1 MINGILIIDKEKGY
15 TSHDVVAKLR
25 GMIGQ
30 RKIGHTGT
38 LDPEAT
44 GVLPVCL
51 GKATKVCGLL
61 TDKEKVYETEL
72 LLGVSYDTQ
81 DTTGMLLKER
91 DISALT
97 EAQVQG
103 VIMSYLGTYAQVPPM
118 YSALKVNGKKLYELA
133 REGVTVERKA
143 REVNIYEIDILAMN
157 LPRVSLRIRCSK
169 GTYIRTLC
177 HDIGEDLGVGGAM
190 NTLRRTAV
198 ADFTL
203 ADSIRLGELARLIDE
218 GHLEKRIIPIDR
230 VFDRYPAGVV
240 KREFESLAY
249 NGNKLTFAEASI
261 DPVQVGER
269 VRLYNEDGEFIGL
282 YEEDKQ
288 RLKVH
293 KMFYDSEAKRE
304 D

>member
-51 GKATKVCGLL
+51 GKGTKVCDLL

-91 DISALT
+91 DVSALT

-157 LPRVSLRIRCSK
+157 LPRVSLRVRCSK

-177 HDIGEDLGVGGAM
+177 HDIGEELGVGGVM
-190 NTLRRTAV
+190 NKLKRTAV
-198 ADFTL
+198 ANFTL
-203 ADSIRLGELARLIDE
+203 ADSIRLGELAKLIDE
-218 GHLEKRIIPIDR
+218 GHLEERIIPIDR
-230 VFDRYPAGVV
+230 VFEKYRAGVV
-240 KREFESLAY
+240 KQEFESLAY

-261 DPVQVGER
+261 DTALPGER
-269 VRLYNEDGEFIGL
+269 VRLYNEAGEFIGL